1 MKSLH
6 FSSVY
11 YTGTLTQAV
20 VRDLTST
27 VYYFKLRA
35 CTNAG
40 KGPPSDVVKVVLNP
54 CIRPCDGGNSSPPIC
69 KLATAPDLFTSSP
82 FLWPHFMD
90 LEFLGGKG
98 YMIQMSSLYFYN
110 DRRDWDLKIKRVFR
124 SLSKFQGYGCRKLRS
139 GGNLTDICP

>member
-1 MKSLH
+1 MSEYGFFIRFSSLFNFNLTLIKDLTTWILFSKIHNMKSLH

-90 LEFLGGKG
+90 LEFWGGKG
-98 YMIQMSSLYFYN
+98 YMI
-110 DRRDWDLKIKRVFR
+110 
-124 SLSKFQGYGCRKLRS
+124 
-139 GGNLTDICP
+139 